1 MIRVII
7 EDASEVTITRF
18 MNDLNRDITHIM
30 KLHYH
35 MKLEEMMHMVMKVE
49 RQLKWKGTIKQS

>member
-18 MNDLNRDITHIM
+18 MNGLNRDITHIM
-30 KLHYH
+30 KLHHH